1 MADLSATPKETV
13 VGSFRTHSEY
23 DPLPALRRYGGPTLA
38 VVTPVNDAKFD
49 LHNLGVDLPH
59 NAFGTIGHW
68 LRTDK
73 NRGVQ
78 LHPGRVYRAG
88 KDHTSAANSG
98 AKKVNTENAQEV
110 ESGNAV
116 QRMVHFSDAVVAIAI
131 TLLTLELRLPE
142 DLASGEVPGRLLDT
156 LSGLFAFLVSFW
168 VIASY
173 WITHHRI
180 LGRIGAHDSAL
191 LNINFV
197 FLMWVVLVPFST
209 SMVMEYGDSR
219 LVWDVYVSHL
229 LLTSLTL
236 SWLWRYASKDE
247 RLIEPNAD
255 FDMPRRCDS
264 VQAWSTRAMFVL
276 SIVMSFF
283 SVDYAQWFLLFVLP
297 LPTLVGPLRRQLAG
311 RIRRHDRGGV

>member
-1 MADLSATPKETV
+1 M
-13 VGSFRTHSEY
+13 
-23 DPLPALRRYGGPTLA
+23 
-38 VVTPVNDAKFD
+38 
-49 LHNLGVDLPH
+49 
-59 NAFGTIGHW
+59 
-68 LRTDK
+68 
-73 NRGVQ
+73 
-78 LHPGRVYRAG
+78 
-88 KDHTSAANSG
+88 
-98 AKKVNTENAQEV
+98 NTENAQEV

-142 DLASGEVPGRLLDT
+142 GLAPGEVPEHLLDT
-156 LSGLFAFLVSFW
+156 LPGLVAFLVSFW

-173 WITHHRI
+173 WIAHHRTFN
-180 LGRIGAHDSAL
+180 RIGAHDGAL

-255 FDMPRRCDS
+255 FDMPRRCGS
-264 VQAWSTRAMFVL
+264 VQAWSIRAVFLL
-276 SIVMSFF
+276 SIVISFF

-311 RIRRHDRGGV
+311 RILRHDRGGV

>member
-1 MADLSATPKETV
+1 M
-13 VGSFRTHSEY
+13 
-23 DPLPALRRYGGPTLA
+23 
-38 VVTPVNDAKFD
+38 
-49 LHNLGVDLPH
+49 
-59 NAFGTIGHW
+59 NAE
-68 LRTDK
+68 
-73 NRGVQ
+73 
-78 LHPGRVYRAG
+78 
-88 KDHTSAANSG
+88 
-98 AKKVNTENAQEV
+98 NTQVV

-116 QRMVHFSDAVVAIAI
+116 QRMVYFSDAVVAIAI

-142 DLASGEVPGRLLDT
+142 GLATGEVPGLLLET

-180 LGRIGAHDSAL
+180 FNRIGAHDSAL

-219 LVWDVYVSHL
+219 LVWDVYVTHL
-229 LLTSLTL
+229 FLTGITL
-236 SWLWRYASKDE
+236 WWLWRYASKAG
-247 RLIEPNAD
+247 RLIEHDAD
-255 FDMPRRCDS
+255 LDTPRRFGE
-264 VQAWSTRAMFVL
+264 QAWSIRAMFLL
-276 SIVMSFF
+276 SIVISFF

-311 RIRRHDRGGV
+311 RIRRYERGGL

>member
-1 MADLSATPKETV
+1 M
-13 VGSFRTHSEY
+13 
-23 DPLPALRRYGGPTLA
+23 
-38 VVTPVNDAKFD
+38 
-49 LHNLGVDLPH
+49 
-59 NAFGTIGHW
+59 
-68 LRTDK
+68 
-73 NRGVQ
+73 
-78 LHPGRVYRAG
+78 
-88 KDHTSAANSG
+88 
-98 AKKVNTENAQEV
+98 NTENAQEV

-229 LLTSLTL
+229 LLTGITL
-236 SWLWRYASKDE
+236 LCLWRYASKDE

-255 FDMPRRCDS
+255 LDAPRRYGTH
-264 VQAWSTRAMFVL
+264 VWGISTVFLL
-276 SIVMSFF
+276 SIIISFF

>member
-1 MADLSATPKETV
+1 
-13 VGSFRTHSEY
+13 
-23 DPLPALRRYGGPTLA
+23 
-38 VVTPVNDAKFD
+38 
-49 LHNLGVDLPH
+49 
-59 NAFGTIGHW
+59 
-68 LRTDK
+68 
-73 NRGVQ
+73 
-78 LHPGRVYRAG
+78 
-88 KDHTSAANSG
+88 
-98 AKKVNTENAQEV
+98 VNTQNAQEV

-116 QRMVHFSDAVVAIAI
+116 ERMVHFSDAIVAIAI

-142 DLASGEVPGRLLDT
+142 DLASGEVPGHLLDT

-180 LGRIGAHDSAL
+180 CNRIDAHDGAL

-255 FDMPRRCDS
+255 FDTLRRYG
-264 VQAWSTRAMFVL
+264 VQAWGIRAIFLL
-276 SIVMSFF
+276 SIVISFF
-283 SVDYAQWFLLFVLP
+283 TVDFAQWFLLLLLP
-297 LPTLVGPLRRQLAG
+297 LPTLVGPLRSQLAG
-311 RIRRHDRGGV
+311 RIRLHDRGGV

>member
-1 MADLSATPKETV
+1 M
-13 VGSFRTHSEY
+13 
-23 DPLPALRRYGGPTLA
+23 
-38 VVTPVNDAKFD
+38 
-49 LHNLGVDLPH
+49 
-59 NAFGTIGHW
+59 
-68 LRTDK
+68 
-73 NRGVQ
+73 NR
-78 LHPGRVYRAG
+78 
-88 KDHTSAANSG
+88 
-98 AKKVNTENAQEV
+98 ENPQEV

-116 QRMVHFSDAVVAIAI
+116 ERTVHFSDAVVAIAI

-142 DLASGEVPGRLLDT
+142 GLAPGEVPGHLLDT
-156 LSGLFAFLVSFW
+156 LSGLFTFLVSFW

-173 WITHHRI
+173 WISHHRI
-180 LGRIGAHDSAL
+180 FNRIGAHDGAL

-236 SWLWRYASKDE
+236 SWLWRYASEDE
-247 RLIEPNAD
+247 SLLEPNAD
-255 FDMPRRCDS
+255 FDMPRRCGS
-264 VQAWSTRAMFVL
+264 VQVWSIRAMLLL
-276 SIVMSFF
+276 SIFISFF

-311 RIRRHDRGGV
+311 RIRRHGQGGV